1 MGLIGKLISLS
12 FKTTVLIGL
21 LSAGIL
27 FLPDHLFGDV
37 KFEAHP
43 KQTFASS
50 VPANVRVVQAT
61 DEQVTKLNLDIPVN
75 EPESLK
81 LHNNFIYTG
90 VANGQILKID
100 EKTGKVS
107 VLTRLVDKEAKNC
120 KFNEIADLDSLHLPN

>member
-1 MGLIGKLISLS
+1 MGLIGKLVSIS

-43 KQTFASS
+43 KQTFDSV
-50 VPANVRVVQAT
+50 VPASARVVQAT
-61 DEQVTKLNLDIPVN
+61 ADQVTKLNLDIPVN

-81 LHNNFIYTG
+81 LHNNLLYTG

-100 EKTGKVS
+100 EKTGRVS
-107 VLTRLVDKEAKNC
+107 VLTTLVDKEAKNC
-120 KFNEIADLDSLHLPN
+120 MFWLVFLIADLI